1 MWIIGWKS
9 FRWIFVQIFDTVC
22 DKFIDAE
29 LIDRL
34 YCAEEQ
40 FDVSVIVAESTNVLP
55 YSSFR
60 GTGCS
65 KNWVTRFCN
74 QLKNHWC
81 RRSVP
86 FSVWFFSTSSVPR
99 LSESWS
105 WEWPM
110 TTKESDF
117 YRIVNTFCV
126 IFSPLD
132 FIKHRHKDDSSFEFF
147 RFTLYAFHK
156 IFEFPLGSSWILGN
170 FFIQIPS
177 YYHRYHSN
185 PWRSYSSRTIQFSS
199 STWIIYFTLRKYW
212 IGEDVDF
219 GRNFPFSFFGQKTF
233 RSPCKVSVFRNFQTN
248 NVWCS
253 WTKKFWQFTYL
264 AYYFTHFFR
273 FFVRVLCWRS
283 IVLKSV
289 IWLLMN
295 FFFDSN
301 EFSPFS
307 LPTEIYA
314 WSVSK

>member
-1 MWIIGWKS
+1 MIRPSNSSGSHCMLFIKFLNFLSDHRGSWEISSYK
-9 FRWIFVQIFDTVC
+9 FRLTTIDTIQI
-22 DKFIDAE
+22 
-29 LIDRL
+29 L
-34 YCAEEQ
+34 EE
-40 FDVSVIVAESTNVLP
+40 VILP
-55 YSSFR
+55 
-60 GTGCS
+60 
-65 KNWVTRFCN
+65 
-74 QLKNHWC
+74 
-81 RRSVP
+81 VP
-86 FSVWFFSTSSVPR
+86 FNF
-99 LSESWS
+99 L
-105 WEWPM
+105 
-110 TTKESDF
+110 
-117 YRIVNTFCV
+117 
-126 IFSPLD
+126 L
-132 FIKHRHKDDSSFEFF
+132 
-147 RFTLYAFHK
+147 
-156 IFEFPLGSSWILGN
+156 PLGL
-170 FFIQIPS
+170 
-177 YYHRYHSN
+177 
-185 PWRSYSSRTIQFSS
+185 
-199 STWIIYFTLRKYW
+199 FTSPLRKYW